1 MMDTERS
8 LHLLVT
14 FRIAWQL
21 GTPSPRLKQ
30 KLGLKQDLV
39 HLAIALVCEI
49 TSFCRTL
56 EVERSH

>member
-8 LHLLVT
+8 LHLPRFGLLK
-14 FRIAWQL
+14 AQL

-39 HLAIALVCEI
+39 HLAIALVCEV
-49 TSFCRTL
+49 TEL
-56 EVERSH
+56 LQDA